1 MTVGATAA
9 GIVGVVGVGGG
20 VGIYAAAI
28 EIANVID
35 EVTPFESVTAIV
47 IVEVPAAVGIPLTSP
62 VAGLRVKPTGNDPF
76 VIANAIGGTP
86 PSEIGVI
93 E

>member
-62 VAGLRVKPTGNDPF
+62 VAGLRVKPTGNDPS
-76 VIANAIGGTP
+76 VIANAIGGLP
-86 PSEIGVI
+86 LREIGVI